1 MPVDADREMI
11 SSHAHGAR
19 DSREKERERE
29 REREK
34 RGGHESKRTNET
46 KSRFISII
54 LHEIHVRFRR
64 LRGVRFCRSRSLHS
78 IIDRRHLVVVVFP
91 VRQRK
96 STILCQR
103 EGTRQKMEQ
112 KM

>member
-29 REREK
+29 K
-34 RGGHESKRTNET
+34 RGGHESKNAISSLTYEP
-46 KSRFISII
+46 KSRFILII

-64 LRGVRFCRSRSLHS
+64 PRVGFCRSRSLHS
-78 IIDRRHLVVVVFP
+78 IDRRRRRHLVVYRF
-91 VRQRK
+91 QG
-96 STILCQR
+96 
-103 EGTRQKMEQ
+103 GTKNGKQK
-112 KM
+112 KKGAK

>member
-19 DSREKERERE
+19 DSREKERE
-29 REREK
+29 K
-34 RGGHESKRTNET
+34 RGGDESTRTNET

-64 LRGVRFCRSRSLHS
+64 PRGVRFCRSRSLHS
-78 IIDRRHLVVVVFP
+78 IIDRRHLVVVVVFP
-91 VRQRK
+91 VHKRK
-96 STILCQR
+96 SPQSCHR
-103 EGTRQKMEQ
+103 ERGEKMEQ